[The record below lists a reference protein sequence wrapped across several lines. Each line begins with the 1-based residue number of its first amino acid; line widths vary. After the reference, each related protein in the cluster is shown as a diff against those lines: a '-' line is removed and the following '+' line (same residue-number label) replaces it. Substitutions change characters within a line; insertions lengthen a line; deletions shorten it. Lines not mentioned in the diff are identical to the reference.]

1 MKTHLN
7 LLPWQFRCRLL
18 ARSRVRQWSVVWGI
32 SFLITVGVCALTHLQ
47 LEAGRRELQVQHDT
61 SSPLK
66 SLQTQ
71 NEQIRARLDQLH
83 SHQSLLVLLE
93 QTQQP
98 LWLIGLV
105 SRHARN
111 GGGRLQVQNFSLKQ
125 LQPALRSG
133 TEGIDSHNLAQL
145 TLKGIAVDDLA
156 VARFIVGLR
165 DSGIFDS
172 VELKSSIR
180 TQVENISAREY
191 SVECTF

>member
-18 ARSRVRQWSVVWGI
+18 ARSRVRHWSVVWAI
-32 SFLITVGVCALTHLQ
+32 SCLILVGVCGLTHLQ
-47 LEAGRRELQVQHDT
+47 LEAGRRDLQVQRDK
-61 SSPLK
+61 SAPLK
-66 SLQTQ
+66 ALQTQ
-71 NEQIRARLDQLH
+71 NEQIRARLAQLH
-83 SHQSLLVLLE
+83 SHQSLLVLLDR
-93 QTQQP
+93 TQQP

-111 GGGRLQVQNFSLKQ
+111 GGGRLQVQDFSLKQ
-125 LQPALRSG
+125 LQPAPRSR
-133 TEGIDSHNLAQL
+133 TEGIDRNDLAHL

-172 VELKSSIR
+172 VELKSSIG
-180 TQVENISAREY
+180 TQVKNKSAREY
-191 SVECTF
+191 LVECTF